1 MFEDHK
7 EENPKK
13 HGDNVTLHK
22 KWSFPLRIFSVNVT
36 KSLKKNFILVQCK
49 QVLFEENLLSGNIIK
64 LLWKPS
70 PDVIIIDMTSPLRL
84 TFFLGAKC

>member
-1 MFEDHK
+1 M
-7 EENPKK
+7 
-13 HGDNVTLHK
+13 
-22 KWSFPLRIFSVNVT
+22 RIFSVNVT

-49 QVLFEENLLSGNIIK
+49 EVLFEENLVYGNIIK

-84 TFFLGAKC
+84 TFFLGGKC